1 MWVSKQNTDNLYMFG
16 GIFCRNKHSEVI
28 PTKCIQSNVHTFY
41 LSTSSSLST
50 KNILC
55 TPDTNFF
62 FYFYL
67 ILIELCQSSHTHKVF
82 DMWSLSLQPP
92 MIHGL
97 PDTLRIN
104 PINSNPNLTTFSV
117 DDPSD
122 NVTCMINQ
130 TSPHTDMFI
139 WSLHGNGKWVM
150 FSVTHLSYVCIGMVA
165 VI

>member
-41 LSTSSSLST
+41 LSTSSSLSN

-67 ILIELCQSSHTHKVF
+67 ILIELCQSSPTNKVF
-82 DMWSLSLQPP
+82 YMWSLSLQPP

-104 PINSNPNLTTFSV
+104 PININPNLTTFIV

-122 NVTCMINQ
+122 NVTL
-130 TSPHTDMFI
+130 
-139 WSLHGNGKWVM
+139 SLC
-150 FSVTHLSYVCIGMVA
+150 LSLSLSLSLSHA
-165 VI
+165 HSHSRSLTLSLLLS